1 MIAASRQTLL
11 ANLVQ
16 QASAA
21 VVLLALPNI
30 LGKADYAQTV
40 FVGVLLSFMALADVG
55 MSLVYGR
62 LVPALIAQGDME
74 SIRRWDASVLQMGL
88 LASLAF
94 AGFVSTVYWVRYE
107 YSSGSI
113 LLALLPVAM
122 YWTSFHVTRV
132 TASGDF
138 SEYRRAISVRSLA
151 SLLAIPMA
159 AGLGLLGWFASQ
171 VAAAVLVLGY
181 IGRRLL
187 APFGSID
194 WILLR
199 KHVPEGLIL
208 CAITVM
214 WMQLLNLGRL
224 YASLRYSPEA
234 VAHYGVAGAAYQFM
248 AALIISAFLPVSVQ
262 VLGRFGRS
270 DKDAFEFM
278 GRILANAA
286 WFVLTGTVLMVEIAP
301 FALDLVFPSYHF
313 DSWMLC
319 GLLLGVAFYPFFILF
334 GNCLVGKQK
343 GRLYLALLVVGLA
356 AGGLAAMVIDMFS
369 WGQGAAW
376 GQLLGLTIY
385 TALLYGASRALFHKA
400 APATWNKAGKSLAGV
415 CLFLAV
421 YGAMRAFWI

>member
-21 VVLLALPNI
+21 VLLLALPNI
-30 LGKADYAQTV
+30 LEKSAYAQTV
-40 FVGVLLSFMALADVG
+40 FVSVLLSFMALADLG

-62 LVPALIAQGDME
+62 LVPALITQGDME
-74 SIRRWDASVLQMGL
+74 SVRRWDASVLQVGL
-88 LASLAF
+88 LASFAF
-94 AGFVSTVYWVRYE
+94 AGFVSAVYWVRYE
-107 YSSGSI
+107 YSGGAI
-113 LLALLPVAM
+113 LLILLPVAM
-122 YWTSFHVTRV
+122 YWASFHVTRV

-159 AGLGLLGWFASQ
+159 AGLGLLGWFAGQ
-171 VAAAVLVLGY
+171 VAAALLVLGY

-187 APFGSID
+187 APFGGVD
-194 WILLR
+194 WNLLR
-199 KHVPEGLIL
+199 KNVPEGLIL

-224 YASLRYSPEA
+224 YASLRYSPEE

-248 AALIISAFLPVSVQ
+248 AALVISAFLPVSVQ

-270 DKDAFEFM
+270 DRDAFEFM

-286 WFVLTGTVLMVEIAP
+286 WFVLAGTVLMVELAP
-301 FALDLVFPSYHF
+301 FALELVFPSYHF
-313 DSWMLC
+313 DRGMLF

-356 AGGLAAMVIDMFS
+356 AGGLAGMVIDMFS
-369 WGQGAAW
+369 LGQGAAW

-385 TALLYGASRALFHKA
+385 TALLYGASRALFHEA
-400 APATWNKAGKSLAGV
+400 APETWNNAGKSLAGV

-421 YGAMRAFWI
+421 YGATRAFWI

>member
-21 VVLLALPNI
+21 VLLLALPNI
-30 LGKADYAQTV
+30 LEKSAYAQTV
-40 FVGVLLSFMALADVG
+40 FVGVLLSFMALADLG

-62 LVPALIAQGDME
+62 LVPALIAQGDIE
-74 SIRRWDASVLQMGL
+74 SVRRWDASVLQMGL
-88 LASLAF
+88 LASCVF
-94 AGFVSTVYWVRYE
+94 AGLVSAVYWVRYE
-107 YSSGSI
+107 HSSGAI

-122 YWTSFHVTRV
+122 YWVSFHVTRV

-171 VAAAVLVLGY
+171 VAAALLVMGY

-187 APFGSID
+187 ASFGRVD
-194 WILLR
+194 WTLLR
-199 KHVPEGLIL
+199 KHVPEGLTL

-224 YASLRYSPEA
+224 YASLRYPPEE

-248 AALIISAFLPVSVQ
+248 AALVISAFLPVSVQ

-270 DKDAFEFM
+270 DRDAFEFM

-286 WFVLTGTVLMVEIAP
+286 WFVLAGTVLMVELAP
-301 FALDLVFPSYHF
+301 FALELVFPSYHF
-313 DSWMLC
+313 DRGMLF

-385 TALLYGASRALFHKA
+385 TALLYGASRALFHEA
-400 APATWNKAGKSLAGV
+400 APETWNNAGKSLAGV

-421 YGAMRAFWI
+421 YGATRAFWI